1 MHQSISRDSCG
12 LGRLYGKTDK
22 LEEPMRELDEQE
34 LKLVS
39 GGADAGSKEPPELP
53 DLSHTRTSGTTP
65 DLGSIRRQK

>member
-1 MHQSISRDSCG
+1 
-12 LGRLYGKTDK
+12 
-22 LEEPMRELDEQE
+22 MRELDEQE